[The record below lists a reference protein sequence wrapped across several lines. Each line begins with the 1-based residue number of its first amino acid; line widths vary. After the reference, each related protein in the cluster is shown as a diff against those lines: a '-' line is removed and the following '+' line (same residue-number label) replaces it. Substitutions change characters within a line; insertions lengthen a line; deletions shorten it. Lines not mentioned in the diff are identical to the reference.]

1 MLLVLFLETNVR
13 HVLQLGAANVMMI
26 SELIKLHVQESV
38 TLMDVLTVTIQLSVY
53 LVDLTLRLNLINL
66 LVIAQEDS
74 M

>member
-13 HVLQLGAANVMMI
+13 HVLQLVAANAMMI

-66 LVIAQEDS
+66 LVIAQEDF